1 MCKLEHETFNEAITV
16 CLVNANCVN
25 ANCFYLEFTAA
36 VAALFIAAFN
46 RFDTEKLDSRQRLV
60 RVLVCVSGVGARR
73 CWFLPFLTAVFQV
86 VEDIKKHLKKKKHL
100 SERWCYHLNKDSNL

>member
-60 RVLVCVSGVGARR
+60 RVLVCVSGVGRADVDFCRFWLLFFR
-73 CWFLPFLTAVFQV
+73 L
-86 VEDIKKHLKKKKHL
+86 
-100 SERWCYHLNKDSNL
+100 